1 MTLANAVFFS
11 LPRVFRAC
19 PTLANTVFSTLPG
32 VRNENRPSIR
42 FFRLTRSCSHC
53 YKHFRAATS
62 FPAALHFPPR
72 RQRHF
77 QRRSTFH
84 RAANVISS
92 GAPLFTAPPTSF
104 PAALHFSPRRQ
115 HHFQRCSSFHCAA
128 NVISSGAPLS
138 TTPPTS
144 FPAALHFPPRR
155 QRHFQRHSL
164 FTAPPTSFPAVLR
177 FLPRRQRHFQ
187 RRSALHRT
195 TTILHNSAPPKKATG
210 KPVAI
215 LNNEH
220 AQNCYFF
227 RISIAFGVREF

>member
-1 MTLANAVFFS
+1 MPDPGKRCFFHFA
-11 LPRVFRAC
+11 RVTQRK
-19 PTLANTVFSTLPG
+19 STQ
-32 VRNENRPSIR
+32 VSA

-53 YKHFRAATS
+53 YKHFRAANIISSGAPLFTAPPTS
-62 FPAALHFPPR
+62 FPAALLFSLR

-104 PAALHFSPRRQ
+104 PAALHFPPRRQ
-115 HHFQRCSSFHCAA
+115 HHFQRRSTFHRAA

-138 TTPPTS
+138 
-144 FPAALHFPPRR
+144 
-155 QRHFQRHSL
+155 
-164 FTAPPTSFPAVLR
+164 TAPPTSFPAVLR

>member
-115 HHFQRCSSFHCAA
+115 HHFQRCSSFHRAA

-138 TTPPTS
+138 TAPPTS
-144 FPAALHFPPRR
+144 FPAALAFHRAANVISSGAPLP
-155 QRHFQRHSL
+155 
-164 FTAPPTSFPAVLR
+164 TAPPTSFPTALR
-177 FLPRRQRHFQ
+177 FASHHYDITQ
-187 RRSALHRT
+187 
-195 TTILHNSAPPKKATG
+195 
-210 KPVAI
+210 
-215 LNNEH
+215 
-220 AQNCYFF
+220 
-227 RISIAFGVREF
+227 

>member
-11 LPRVFRAC
+11 LPGVFRAC

-53 YKHFRAATS
+53 YKHFRAA
-62 FPAALHFPPR
+62 
-72 RQRHF
+72 
-77 QRRSTFH
+77 
-84 RAANVISS
+84 
-92 GAPLFTAPPTSF
+92 
-104 PAALHFSPRRQ
+104 
-115 HHFQRCSSFHCAA
+115 
-128 NVISSGAPLS
+128 
-138 TTPPTS
+138 TS